1 VTRRSFLASAGAM
14 ALAGRVR
21 GGGAARP
28 GAARAS
34 AARIVVVG
42 GGFAGAACALE
53 LRARAPALEVV
64 LVDPDDR
71 YVTCPMSNSVIAGL
85 RSMSSITVSRVK
97 VARAGVRVVQDKVAA
112 IDPVHRQAR
121 LGSGAILAYDRL
133 VLAAGIRLLWGQP
146 EGYSQSVAERLPHAW
161 QAGVQ
166 TQLLAAQLAAL
177 RPGGVVVISVPAGP
191 MRCPPG
197 PFERASLM
205 AAYLARRGRRAKV
218 LIFDANNHFPRQDDF
233 SAAWRELYPGTIEWI
248 PVVEGGA
255 VVRVDPE
262 RMMLYS
268 SRGAQ
273 RADVINIIPPQ
284 APASIAVQA
293 GLASDHGWCP
303 VDPSTFESTLVPGVH
318 VIGDACIADPMPKAA
333 SSARA
338 QARQCAH
345 AIAAAVGTAA
355 VGTPASV
362 TAAPP
367 PSVMES
373 VCYSLLARDR
383 ALSIHARF
391 ETRDGVIASLP
402 AVPGG
407 ATASEQEE
415 ARNAASWYRRIVA
428 ESFGV

>member
-1 VTRRSFLASAGAM
+1 VGEVTRRAFLAASAAATA
-14 ALAGRVR
+14 ALATRVR
-21 GGGAARP
+21 GRAAGVARPDVARP
-28 GAARAS
+28 GAAR
-34 AARIVVVG
+34 VLVVG

-53 LRARAPALEVV
+53 LRALRPALEVL

-71 YVTCPMSNSVIAGL
+71 YATCPMSNSVIAGL
-85 RSMSSITVSRVK
+85 RTMSSITVSRAGL
-97 VARAGVRVVQDKVAA
+97 ARAGVRVVRDTVAA
-112 IDPVHRQAR
+112 IDTERRRAR
-121 LGSGAILAYDRL
+121 LRGGAALAYDRL
-133 VLAAGIRLLWGQP
+133 VLAAGIRFLWGRP
-146 EGYSQSVAERLPHAW
+146 EGYSESAAERLPHAW
-161 QAGVQ
+161 QAGAQ

-177 RPGGVVVISVPAGP
+177 RPGGVVALSVPAGP

-205 AAYLARRGRRAKV
+205 AAFLAGRGRRGRRAKV
-218 LIFDANNHFPRQDDF
+218 LIFDANNHFPRQDAF
-233 SAAWRELYPGTIEWI
+233 SAAWQELYPGTIEWM
-248 PVVEGGA
+248 PVTEGGA
-255 VVRVDPE
+255 LERVDPE

-284 APASIAVQA
+284 APAAIAAQA

-333 SSARA
+333 SSAHA
-338 QARQCAH
+338 QARQCAR
-345 AIAAAVGTAA
+345 ALAA
-355 VGTPASV
+355 
-362 TAAPP
+362 AAPP
-367 PSVMES
+367 PPMMES

-391 ETRDGVIASLP
+391 EMRDGVIESLP
-402 AVPGG
+402 AAPG
-407 ATASEQEE
+407 AVTVSEQEE

-428 ESFGV
+428 ESFGI